1 MKWPGAKALARPIDG
16 RGKTECIRK
25 WIILA
30 IIIFVLIVIY
40 AKSDDTPES
49 EITAIVEAADSG
61 GPSAKQ
67 KLLQCFDNGL
77 TAEKHNEIRRKIYLP
92 KAQNGDANAQYWLGL
107 IAANMSERLARW
119 TKAAEN
125 GNTEAMEGLYWGSD
139 DLGVDKEKARYW
151 LVKAAE
157 SNPKAMVSLALK
169 YCVGK
174 RTDEALALCIK
185 AGDMSCGQTKVEADR
200 LTAQI
205 YGDVS
210 FAGYDPE
217 KQKAYLLKA
226 LNVKPAPT
234 DNGFDDE
241 CAQAASLLS
250 QERNT
255 NSPSESNVKN
265 AAYCAAIAAVLDR
278 DYADRL
284 SEFAIRQSE
293 SDAWAV
299 DARNYNFQLPC

>member
-1 MKWPGAKALARPIDG
+1 M
-16 RGKTECIRK
+16 
-25 WIILA
+25 
-30 IIIFVLIVIY
+30 IVIY
-40 AKSDDTPES
+40 AKSDDKPES

-61 GPSAKQ
+61 APSAKQ

-107 IAANMSERLARW
+107 IAANKSERLAWW
-119 TKAAEN
+119 TKAAEDR
-125 GNTEAMEGLYWGSD
+125 NTEAME
-139 DLGVDKEKARYW
+139 
-151 LVKAAE
+151 
-157 SNPKAMVSLALK
+157 SLALK
-169 YCVGK
+169 YCVDDK
-174 RTDEALALCIK
+174 FDEALALCIK

-205 YGDVS
+205 YGDMS

-241 CAQAASLLS
+241 YARAASLLRAWF
-250 QERNT
+250 QLRNT

-284 SEFAIRQSE
+284 SEFAIRQSQF
-293 SDAWAV
+293 DAWAV
-299 DARNYNFQLPC
+299 DGRNYNFHLLC

>member
-1 MKWPGAKALARPIDG
+1 M
-16 RGKTECIRK
+16 
-25 WIILA
+25 
-30 IIIFVLIVIY
+30 
-40 AKSDDTPES
+40 
-49 EITAIVEAADSG
+49 
-61 GPSAKQ
+61 
-67 KLLQCFDNGL
+67 
-77 TAEKHNEIRRKIYLP
+77 
-92 KAQNGDANAQYWLGL
+92 
-107 IAANMSERLARW
+107 ERL
-119 TKAAEN
+119 
-125 GNTEAMEGLYWGSD
+125 YWQSD

-169 YCVGK
+169 YCVEK

-205 YGDVS
+205 YGDMS

-241 CAQAASLLS
+241 YAQAASLLRAWF
-250 QERNT
+250 QLRNT
-255 NSPSESNVKN
+255 NSPSESNVKTRHIVRSLRQ
-265 AAYCAAIAAVLDR
+265 AGSGLRRQAERICDSSVAIRCMGSGRKKLQFSSAVLNSPR
-278 DYADRL
+278 RNAQTVRSSGVL
-284 SEFAIRQSE
+284 HGSAFHRRIVLALC
-293 SDAWAV
+293 AV
-299 DARNYNFQLPC
+299 G

>member
-1 MKWPGAKALARPIDG
+1 MDG
-16 RGKTECIRK
+16 CGKTECIRK

-61 GPSAKQ
+61 DPSAKQ
-67 KLLQCFDNGL
+67 KLLQRFDNGL

-107 IAANMSERLARW
+107 IAANMSERLAWW

-157 SNPKAMVSLALK
+157 SNPKAMVSL
-169 YCVGK
+169 
-174 RTDEALALCIK
+174 R
-185 AGDMSCGQTKVEADR
+185 
-200 LTAQI
+200 
-205 YGDVS
+205 
-210 FAGYDPE
+210 
-217 KQKAYLLKA
+217 
-226 LNVKPAPT
+226 
-234 DNGFDDE
+234 
-241 CAQAASLLS
+241 
-250 QERNT
+250 
-255 NSPSESNVKN
+255 
-265 AAYCAAIAAVLDR
+265 
-278 DYADRL
+278 
-284 SEFAIRQSE
+284 
-293 SDAWAV
+293 
-299 DARNYNFQLPC
+299 

>member
-1 MKWPGAKALARPIDG
+1 M
-16 RGKTECIRK
+16 
-25 WIILA
+25 WILMLA
-30 IIIFVLIVIY
+30 IIIVIVVVVSRW
-40 AKSDDTPES
+40 AKNRDAAES
-49 EITAIVEAADSG
+49 EIAAIVEAADSG
-61 GPSAKQ
+61 DPSAKQ

-107 IAANMSERLARW
+107 IAANKSERLAWW

-125 GNTEAMEGLYWGSD
+125 GNTEAMQGLSWGSD

-185 AGDMSCGQTKVEADR
+185 AGDMSCGQTKVEADC

-217 KQKAYLLKA
+217 KQKSYLLKA

-241 CAQAASLLS
+241 YAQAASLLRAWF
-250 QERNT
+250 QLKNT

-265 AAYCAAIAAVLDR
+265 AAYCAVIAAVLDR

-293 SDAWAV
+293 FDAWAA
-299 DARNYNFQLPC
+299 DARNYNFHLPC

>member
-1 MKWPGAKALARPIDG
+1 
-16 RGKTECIRK
+16 
-25 WIILA
+25 
-30 IIIFVLIVIY
+30 
-40 AKSDDTPES
+40 
-49 EITAIVEAADSG
+49 
-61 GPSAKQ
+61 
-67 KLLQCFDNGL
+67 
-77 TAEKHNEIRRKIYLP
+77 
-92 KAQNGDANAQYWLGL
+92 
-107 IAANMSERLARW
+107 MSEGPEWR
-119 TKAAEN
+119 TKAAEDR
-125 GNTEAMEGLYWGSD
+125 NTEAMERLYWGSD
-139 DLGVDKEKARYW
+139 DLGMDKEKARYW

-169 YCVGK
+169 YCVDDK
-174 RTDEALALCIK
+174 FDEALALCIK

-241 CAQAASLLS
+241 YAQAASLLRAWF
-250 QERNT
+250 QLRNT

-265 AAYCAAIAAVLDR
+265 AAYCAVIAAVLDR

-284 SEFAIRQSE
+284 SEFAIRQSQF
-293 SDAWAV
+293 DAWAV
-299 DARNYNFQLPC
+299 DARNYNFHLPC

>member
-1 MKWPGAKALARPIDG
+1 MDG
-16 RGKTECIRK
+16 CGKTECIRK

-61 GPSAKQ
+61 DPSAKQ

-107 IAANMSERLARW
+107 IAANMSERLAWW

-125 GNTEAMEGLYWGSD
+125 GNTEATEGLYWGSD
-139 DLGVDKEKARYW
+139 DLGMDKEKARYW

-157 SNPKAMVSLALK
+157 SDPKAMVSLALK

-174 RTDEALALCIK
+174 RTDEALALCNK
-185 AGDMSCGQTKVEADR
+185 AGDMSRGQTKVEADR

-226 LNVKPAPT
+226 LNVKPEPT

-241 CAQAASLLS
+241 YAQAASLLRAWF

-265 AAYCAAIAAVLDR
+265 AAYCAVIAAVLDR

-293 SDAWAV
+293 FDAWAV
-299 DARNYNFQLPC
+299 DARNYNFHLPC

>member
-1 MKWPGAKALARPIDG
+1 MDG
-16 RGKTECIRK
+16 CGKTECIRK
-25 WIILA
+25 LIILA

-49 EITAIVEAADSG
+49 EITAIVEAADS
-61 GPSAKQ
+61 
-67 KLLQCFDNGL
+67 
-77 TAEKHNEIRRKIYLP
+77 
-92 KAQNGDANAQYWLGL
+92 
-107 IAANMSERLARW
+107 
-119 TKAAEN
+119 
-125 GNTEAMEGLYWGSD
+125 WGSD

-217 KQKAYLLKA
+217 KQKVYLLKA

-241 CAQAASLLS
+241 YAQAASLLRAWF
-250 QERNT
+250 QLKNT
-255 NSPSESNVKN
+255 NSPSESNAKN
-265 AAYCAAIAAVLDR
+265 AAYCAVIAAVLDR

-293 SDAWAV
+293 FDAWAV
-299 DARNYNFQLPC
+299 DARNYNFHLPC